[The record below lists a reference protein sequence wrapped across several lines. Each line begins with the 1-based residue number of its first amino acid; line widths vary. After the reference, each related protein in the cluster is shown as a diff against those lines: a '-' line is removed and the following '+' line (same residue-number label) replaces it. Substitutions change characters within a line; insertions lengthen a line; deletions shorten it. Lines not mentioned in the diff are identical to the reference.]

1 MIYTSFAMMESLIK
15 MNVKSL
21 VPVFYFKNY
30 HSFLLLNSIIFLIL
44 SIPFPTVDDWSL
56 NGMRYL
62 LDYPIMFFL
71 TLLIVSNFALYSR
84 SFISKSYPSIQDNI
98 FDSLN
103 VCCVYVAIVLKV
115 MFQLGCISYYLHE
128 KNMTTFPTAEWML
141 GTMALFYFLSLM
153 SIGHFIFHSVRG
165 TYKRYKT
172 PTDNHHWII
181 DHLNPKQLRKIKNI
195 SSNGKVVSVYFNG
208 FLLNEVDNSV
218 VIRQYKLKLNAF
230 RDYMTLNNLKLN
242 DLNDDEL
249 KVIEMLGI

>member
-1 MIYTSFAMMESLIK
+1 MKK

-21 VPVFYFKNY
+21 VPAFYFKNY
-30 HSFLLLNSIIFLIL
+30 HSFVLLNSIIFLIL

-71 TLLIVSNFALYSR
+71 TLLVVSNIALYSK
-84 SFISKSYPSIQDNI
+84 SFISKSYPSIQDSMSD
-98 FDSLN
+98 FFN
-103 VCCVYVAIVLKV
+103 VYCVYVAIILKV
-115 MFQLGCISYYLHE
+115 MFQLGCISYYLYE
-128 KNMTTFPTAEWML
+128 KNMTTFPSAKWML
-141 GTMALFYFLSLM
+141 GTMALFYFLSLL
-153 SIGHFIFHSVRG
+153 SIGHFVFHSVKG

-172 PTDNHHWII
+172 PAHKNHWIMEY
-181 DHLNPKQLRKIKNI
+181 LNPKQLRKLKNI
-195 SSNGKVVSVYFNG
+195 SSKGQVVSVYFSG
-208 FLLNEVDNSV
+208 FFLSEADNSV

-230 RDYMTLNNLKLN
+230 RDYITLNNLKLD